1 MRGSRIIA
9 KRGSEASVFLL
20 DLCEFKKVYKF
31 EFSKGGSAPPPR
43 LPRSAHDLYA
53 IQQTGFLAREGAKEI
68 VRCHPI

>member
-31 EFSKGGSAPPPR
+31 EFLKGGSAPPPA
-43 LPRSAHDLYA
+43 P
-53 IQQTGFLAREGAKEI
+53 
-68 VRCHPI
+68 PIRA

>member
-9 KRGSEASVFLL
+9 KRGSKASVFLL
-20 DLCEFKKVYKF
+20 YLCEFKKVYKF

-53 IQQTGFLAREGAKEI
+53 IQQTGFLAREDAKEI